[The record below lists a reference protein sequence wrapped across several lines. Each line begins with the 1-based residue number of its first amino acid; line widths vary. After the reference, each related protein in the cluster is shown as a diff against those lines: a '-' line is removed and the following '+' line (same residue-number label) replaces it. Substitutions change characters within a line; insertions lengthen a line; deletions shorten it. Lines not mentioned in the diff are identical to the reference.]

1 MSQLLLYPEH
11 GPLQV
16 ASVAN
21 VVLFCFVLG
30 TKWCTWYQYSR
41 REGKSVRRHSHLHCY
56 DSSQWCGCTH
66 PETQSE

>member
-1 MSQLLLYPEH
+1 MCEDAGVHQTYLFSPCSINQMSQLLLYPEH

-30 TKWCTWYQYSR
+30 TK
-41 REGKSVRRHSHLHCY
+41 
-56 DSSQWCGCTH
+56 
-66 PETQSE
+66 